1 MAFEWKDREQLWRGC
16 GIYHIT
22 LAVVDRQPLLGELQD
37 DATVC
42 WSELGRRVAENIEEI
57 HRRYPAIDICAKQ
70 LMPDHPH
77 LVLWVKDAIDKSIKE
92 VMRGFMQG
100 CNHITGER
108 VFTPPFIRTLAH
120 KGQLRAM
127 IDYVYAN
134 PHRALLKRSLPQ
146 YFTLR
151 RETIV
156 SVLLPISLAPSLT
169 PSYSVHTQ
177 RISSAPTPY
186 TNSVH
191 TSADNIRQP
200 LSFSSMGNHW
210 LLDWPMRQWVEMSR
224 SASEDQI
231 STRTQQVLRTAAG
244 GAVTITAAISEG
256 ERRVARAVREA
267 GFPLVVLLT
276 DGFPQPSSEAER
288 YYKPGGVYFEACAA
302 GRLLLLEPTS
312 ATVALPEIQRAT
324 QEALRTKAEA
334 KHYTYT
340 PLPINSLRYRF
351 MACNTIGRLIA
362 SITDG

>member
-1 MAFEWKDREQLWRGC
+1 MAFEWKDNERLWRGC

-37 DATVC
+37 DATVR

-70 LMPDHPH
+70 LMPDHLH
-77 LVLWVKDAIDKSIKE
+77 LVLWVKDSIDKSIKE
-92 VMRGFMQG
+92 VVRGFMQG

-108 VFTPPFIRTLAH
+108 MFTPPFIRTLAH

-134 PHRALLKRSLPQ
+134 PHRALLKRSTPQ

-151 RETIV
+151 RETTV
-156 SVLLPISLAPSLT
+156 SVPLSPSL
-169 PSYSVHTQ
+169 SVHT
-177 RISSAPTPY
+177 P
-186 TNSVH
+186 
-191 TSADNIRQP
+191 ADTIRLP

-224 SASEDQI
+224 SASEEQI
-231 STRTQQVLRTAAG
+231 SIRTQQVLHAAAD

-276 DGFPQPSSEAER
+276 DGFPQPGTEAER

-302 GRLLLLEPTS
+302 GKLLLLEPTS
-312 ATVALPEIQRAT
+312 ATVVLPEIQRAT
-324 QEALRTKAEA
+324 QEALRAKAEA

-340 PLPINSLRYRF
+340 PLPVSSLRYRF

-362 SITDG
+362 SVTDG